1 MKKRIRKKR
10 RGAAFSLAIILI
22 VAFAWYA
29 GTVVFPIRY
38 FDYIEKYSL
47 ETGVD
52 KVLIL
57 SVIHA
62 ESGFDPEA
70 VSAADARGLMQINES
85 TGKFISQKLGMEDY
99 TQEKLYDPET
109 SIRMGTWYLSY
120 LGGLFSAERTALAA
134 YNAGPGRVREWI
146 ASPDTGDGENLLQI
160 PYAETSSYVK
170 KIELRKK
177 IYRLLY
183 FWKL

>member
-1 MKKRIRKKR
+1 MAFLLFAL
-10 RGAAFSLAIILI
+10 GAA
-22 VAFAWYA
+22 WYV
-29 GTVVFPIRY
+29 GTVVFPLRY
-38 FDYIEKYSL
+38 LDTVEKYS
-47 ETGVD
+47 EEYGVD
-52 KVLIL
+52 RVLIL
-57 SVIHA
+57 AVIHA

-85 TGKFISQKLGMEDY
+85 TGIFIADKLGIEDY
-99 TQEKLYDPET
+99 TQDKLYDPET

-120 LGGLFSAERTALAA
+120 LGGLFGVERTVLAA

-146 ASPDTGDGENLLQI
+146 SSDDYGDGENLLQI
-160 PYAETSSYVK
+160 PYAETKGYVE

>member
-1 MKKRIRKKR
+1 LKKRNRKKR
-10 RGAAFSLAIILI
+10 RGAAFALAILLI
-22 VAFAWYA
+22 ASAAWYA

-38 FDYIEKYSL
+38 FDYIDKYSR
-47 ETGVD
+47 ESGVD

-57 SVIHA
+57 AVIHA

-85 TGKFISQKLGMEDY
+85 TGIFISQKLGMEDY

-120 LGGLFSAERTALAA
+120 LGGLFSVEKTVLAA

-146 ASPDTGDGENLLQI
+146 ASADTGDGESLIQI
-160 PYAETSSYVK
+160 PYTETKAYVE